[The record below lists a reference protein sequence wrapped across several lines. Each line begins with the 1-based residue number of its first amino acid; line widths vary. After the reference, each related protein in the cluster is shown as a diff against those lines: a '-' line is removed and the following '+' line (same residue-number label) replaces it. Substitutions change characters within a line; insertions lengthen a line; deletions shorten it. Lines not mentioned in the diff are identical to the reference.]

1 MDDFV
6 FSEFVAG
13 NKENPFNVGLTTA
26 SVNNLPGLNGLG
38 ISASR
43 IDIGKN
49 GSVPMHFHPDAS
61 ELFIIVRGRITAG
74 FITPTQVYFKTLTPG
89 DVIVFPKGLLHFQV
103 NSGHGKA
110 IAFAALT
117 SSNPSMD
124 LIDDVLFGN
133 NLSTFTI
140 EKTTLLDS
148 SQIVKLKDQFGGSG

>member
-1 MDDFV
+1 
-6 FSEFVAG
+6 
-13 NKENPFNVGLTTA
+13 
-26 SVNNLPGLNGLG
+26 
-38 ISASR
+38 
-43 IDIGKN
+43 
-49 GSVPMHFHPDAS
+49 
-61 ELFIIVRGRITAG
+61 
-74 FITPTQVYFKTLTPG
+74 
-89 DVIVFPKGLLHFQV
+89 V

-140 EKTTLLDS
+140 EKPTLLDS